1 MYQPRSDSTGD
12 SGPDVD
18 MFCQLACI
26 PRERARLAV
35 PNTGAVEAYWI
46 SGRLVLVAV
55 IALCVGPAKNR
66 RNIGRVFCTFSSLIF
81 VARGSGFYCGQIV
94 MLHQLCFRAVPH
106 QKGLVHTNSGTA
118 SPFLFC
124 MVIEHLILQEFAQSS
139 SPPWELLSV
148 FLPRECLFTS

>member
-1 MYQPRSDSTGD
+1 MYQPRSDSTAD

-18 MFCQLACI
+18 MFCQLARI

-81 VARGSGFYCGQIV
+81 VAWGSGCYCGQIV
-94 MLHQLCFRAVPH
+94 SCINFVR
-106 QKGLVHTNSGTA
+106 SSA
-118 SPFLFC
+118 SSERFSAYKLWHC
-124 MVIEHLILQEFAQSS
+124 WS
-139 SPPWELLSV
+139 SPLLHGN
-148 FLPRECLFTS
+148 